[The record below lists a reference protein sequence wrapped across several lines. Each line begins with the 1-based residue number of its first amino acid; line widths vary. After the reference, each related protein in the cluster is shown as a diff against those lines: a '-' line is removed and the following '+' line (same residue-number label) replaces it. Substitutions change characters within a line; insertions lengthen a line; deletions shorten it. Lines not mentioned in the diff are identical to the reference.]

1 MGDMNQKKYEPAF
14 IPCGDSFEKI
24 DEIDAAAIEKISPR
38 CGKES
43 ASNENTQT
51 LAGEIKE

>member
-24 DEIDAAAIEKISPR
+24 DEIDADAIKQLIEETEKPEVSD
-38 CGKES
+38 
-43 ASNENTQT
+43 
-51 LAGEIKE
+51 